1 MNSNSDSE
9 GDGSGGSGDADIIV
23 TGFDR
28 HQPSQLPARQQQQQ
42 RQHSLPLPSTTMNAG
57 SCKTCN
63 WCKAYTL
70 LVPTKPYCLPCQGK
84 MFRECSRCHFSFP
97 DSKYFTG
104 ENRRCV
110 ACHKKYLKEKERRKQ
125 KQTTTDQQQQQQQQ
139 QSKKRPRHRQHDDDD
154 DAATD
159 ASDDGGAI
167 TVKRKGKTV
176 IIHMN

>member
-23 TGFDR
+23 TGFDH
-28 HQPSQLPARQQQQQ
+28 HQLSPQPAKQHQ
-42 RQHSLPLPSTTMNAG
+42 RQHSLPLSTASAG
-57 SCKTCN
+57 SYKTCN

-70 LVPTKPYCLPCQGK
+70 LVPTKSYCLPCQGK
-84 MFRECSRCHFSFP
+84 MFRECSRCHFPFP

-139 QSKKRPRHRQHDDDD
+139 QQQSKKRPRHRQHDGDD